1 MNWKIRLNTN
11 ATKYIERSIDMLCN
25 TPTVIGIPILIMVL
39 FEFEFSL
46 LTKPN
51 KYKQM
56 HESAVNYRKTR
67 RYIWID
73 LPFSRTLSTSIFLHA
88 IQLRI
93 NEMIVNK
100 KPKLFSLKVDWIWWF
115 NFYIFHSFS
124 CIKLLK
130 QIGKLF

>member
-1 MNWKIRLNTN
+1 
-11 ATKYIERSIDMLCN
+11 MLCN

-73 LPFSRTLSTSIFLHA
+73 LPFSRTLSTSIFIHA

-100 KPKLFSLKVDWIWWF
+100 KAKLFSLKVDWI
-115 NFYIFHSFS
+115 
-124 CIKLLK
+124 
-130 QIGKLF
+130 